1 MSDQPVFVA
10 GDTYPFVVDL
20 TVGGKPFPVEPSG
33 GVVEA
38 VWVRP
43 DGQTAIT
50 AVAAQSSTAIGAAWA
65 AGKVAIVFPGVESDK
80 LAAYRQAILE
90 VQVTVAA
97 GKQTWRET
105 YAIVRGVIP

>member
-10 GDTYPFVVDL
+10 GDTYPFVVEL
-20 TVGGKPFPVEPSG
+20 TIGGKPFVVAPSD
-33 GVVEA
+33 VVEA
-38 VWVRP
+38 RWVRP

-65 AGKVAIVFPGVESDK
+65 AGKVAIAFPGAESDK
-80 LAAYRQAILE
+80 LTAYRQAILE
-90 VQVTVAA
+90 VQVTAAA

-105 YAIVRGVIP
+105 YAIVPGAIP